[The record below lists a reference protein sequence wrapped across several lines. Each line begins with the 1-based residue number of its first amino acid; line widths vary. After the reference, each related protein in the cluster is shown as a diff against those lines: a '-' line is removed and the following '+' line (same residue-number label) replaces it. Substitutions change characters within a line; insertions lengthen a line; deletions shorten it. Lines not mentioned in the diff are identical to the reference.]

1 MPPYL
6 SWIIVSIGS
15 HNLRGEVSMIVRFKP
30 YVQIVYALTHPPHS
44 THPREVGAIPDL
56 VRLYKITHPTLATTA
71 VLG

>member
-15 HNLRGEVSMIVRFKP
+15 HNEVRFKP

-44 THPREVGAIPDL
+44 THPREVGAIQDL

-71 VLG
+71 VPS

>member
-30 YVQIVYALTHPPHS
+30 YVQIVYALTLS
-44 THPREVGAIPDL
+44 TSLREVGAIQDW
-56 VRLYKITHPTLATTA
+56 
-71 VLG
+71 

>member
-15 HNLRGEVSMIVRFKP
+15 GFQPPP
-30 YVQIVYALTHPPHS
+30 YVQIAYALTHPPHS
-44 THPREVGAIPDL
+44 THPREVGAIQDF
-56 VRLYKITHPTLATTA
+56 VRLYKITHLTLATTA